1 MKNRLLVGSIL
12 ACTSLLVG
20 FSSLGIILPPVKT
33 VKLMWDYSATDSN
46 IVFNVY
52 GTTDLAA
59 PTRSWTLLTNVP
71 MTSCVLP
78 MQSNAQFFTVAA
90 SNIVTGMQSDF

>member
-33 VKLMWDYSATDSN
+33 VKLMWDYAEPNSN

-59 PTRSWTLLTNVP
+59 STRSWTLLTNVP
-71 MTSCVLP
+71 LTSCVLP
-78 MQSNAQFFTVAA
+78 MQSGAQFFTVAA
-90 SNIVTGMQSDF
+90 SNIVTGMQSEF